1 MFTYICKV
9 KKKQALFSFS
19 MMIVVLFSMLFQSFH
34 SYEHLSKEF
43 SQEIFQHKYD
53 LHKTEFTHQH
63 KAFDHCFV
71 CEFTFSTFLP
81 STFSTFEFN
90 SATKKF
96 GYSHYYSS
104 KNNEYFKGSLFAL
117 RAPPTFIV

>member
-9 KKKQALFSFS
+9 KKKQALLSFS

-43 SQEIFQHKYD
+43 SQEIFYHKYD

-71 CEFTFSTFLP
+71 CEFTFSNFLP
-81 STFSTFEFN
+81 SVFSIFEFKF
-90 SATKKF
+90 ATNPI
-96 GYSHYYSS
+96 GYSYYYSN
-104 KNNEYFKGSLFAL
+104 KNNEYFKGSLFLL
-117 RAPPTFIV
+117 RAPPLAFV